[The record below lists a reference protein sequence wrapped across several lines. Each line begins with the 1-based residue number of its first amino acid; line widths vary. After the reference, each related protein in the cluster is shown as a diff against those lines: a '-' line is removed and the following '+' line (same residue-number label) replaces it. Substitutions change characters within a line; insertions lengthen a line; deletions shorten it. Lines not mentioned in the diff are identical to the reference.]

1 MTDSVS
7 SSKFLSGLVAY
18 LKSIHYDENGDT
30 SLVKLSLQ
38 DSLFGAKLQLISP
51 YFWQL
56 EVELAKKSCKGL
68 GDALCMILCSW
79 SGLALSGLFAS
90 TICDQ
95 TGG

>member
-1 MTDSVS
+1 MFGIVRRFDAELFCRTTVTDSVS

-56 EVELAKKSCKGL
+56 EVELAKES
-68 GDALCMILCSW
+68 
-79 SGLALSGLFAS
+79 
-90 TICDQ
+90 
-95 TGG
+95 